1 MHTPL
6 ALEGRKW
13 NAFPHSRAR
22 TGGTAERLCLTL
34 INLNTAH
41 LSLIAAGKGI
51 AGTMQIPRSR
61 QRIGVDISVVVTT
74 VLDSL
79 EGTIVDLSEGGA
91 QIRGCTLPARSQC
104 QIGFEGQIVFGTV
117 QWSEPDR
124 IGVRFPY
131 ELVDGPLFD
140 LLEMARTRLCLPLV
154 HKHGGRG
161 LAPRAFSPQPTGFGR
176 RTS

>member
-13 NAFPHSRAR
+13 NVFPHSGAR
-22 TGGTAERLCLTL
+22 TDRTAERLCLTL

-140 LLEMARTRLCLPLV
+140 LLEMARTRLHLPLV

-176 RTS
+176 RAS